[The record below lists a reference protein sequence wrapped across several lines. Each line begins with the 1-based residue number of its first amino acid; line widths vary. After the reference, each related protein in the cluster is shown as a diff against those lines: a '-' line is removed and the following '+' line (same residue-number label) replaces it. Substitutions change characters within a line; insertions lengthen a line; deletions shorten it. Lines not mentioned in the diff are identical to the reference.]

1 MKNSKSLTKRIPTK
15 KTRKPVNSDKFYSTV
30 WLSDYESWDMRSE
43 TGDPST
49 CVSSRATTPYSS
61 RPTTPFDSKGSSP
74 LSSPPSSPFVARET
88 YNGDDVFDTAKL
100 SERDK
105 TDPSIQKPQP
115 VKLKRTLS
123 LPESELSQ
131 IEANDLQ
138 QRFTTMQLEQEN
150 RELKQL
156 TDDLQGALENLEKR
170 VHSVSESEL
179 YQDGKMSDGRT
190 PPYSSDDVFADN
202 RVLPPRPASE
212 PSSPS
217 SLSSHD
223 TFVQSPKLS
232 KPNSLDLSG
241 SGARKRKHNEKLN
254 SSTVKTRRKTV
265 KQKEDS
271 ICCITS

>member
-1 MKNSKSLTKRIPTK
+1 MPRTKTL
-15 KTRKPVNSDKFYSTV
+15 KPVNSDKFYSTV
-30 WLSDYESWDMRSE
+30 WLSDYESWDMKSE

-49 CVSSRATTPYSS
+49 GVSSRATTPYSS

-88 YNGDDVFDTAKL
+88 YNDDDVSGNP
-100 SERDK
+100 SE
-105 TDPSIQKPQP
+105 TDRPQDPIQKSKP

-138 QRFTTMQLEQEN
+138 QRFTTLQLEQEN

-170 VHSVSESEL
+170 VHSVSESD
-179 YQDGKMSDGRT
+179 QNFDGKTSDGRT
-190 PPYSSDDVFADN
+190 PPYSSDDVFADE
-202 RVLPPRPASE
+202 RTLPQRATSE

-217 SLSSHD
+217 SISSND
-223 TFVQSPKLS
+223 TFVHSPKLS

-241 SGARKRKHNEKLN
+241 IGARKRKHTEKLN
-254 SSTVKTRRKTV
+254 SSAIKTRKSAKRK
-265 KQKEDS
+265 EES

>member
-1 MKNSKSLTKRIPTK
+1 MKNAKSIAKRVPTK

-30 WLSDYESWDMRSE
+30 WLSDYESWDMKSE

-49 CVSSRATTPYSS
+49 CVSSRMTTPYSS

-88 YNGDDVFDTAKL
+88 YNGDDVFSSSNP
-100 SERDK
+100 SENDRAHD
-105 TDPSIQKPQP
+105 SIQKPKP

-131 IEANDLQ
+131 IEADDLQ
-138 QRFTTMQLEQEN
+138 QRFTTLQLEQEN

-170 VHSVSESEL
+170 VHSVSESEQH
-179 YQDGKMSDGRT
+179 QDEKTSDGRT
-190 PPYSSDDVFADN
+190 PPYSSNDVFADN
-202 RVLPPRPASE
+202 RILPQRAMSE

-223 TFVQSPKLS
+223 TFVHSPKLS

-241 SGARKRKHNEKLN
+241 NGARKRKHTENKRNL
-254 SSTVKTRRKTV
+254 SPAKTRKTA
-265 KQKEDS
+265 KHKDS

>member
-1 MKNSKSLTKRIPTK
+1 MKNSKSVPKRIPTK

-30 WLSDYESWDMRSE
+30 WLSDYESWDMKSE

-74 LSSPPSSPFVARET
+74 ISSPPSSPFVARET
-88 YNGDDVFDTAKL
+88 YKGDDVFDSANP
-100 SERDK
+100 SETNRPHDA
-105 TDPSIQKPQP
+105 IQKPKP

-138 QRFTTMQLEQEN
+138 QRFTTLQLEQEN
-150 RELKQL
+150 QELKQL
-156 TDDLQGALENLEKR
+156 TDDLQDALENLEKR
-170 VHSVSESEL
+170 VHSVSESD
-179 YQDGKMSDGRT
+179 QHQGGKTSDGRT
-190 PPYSSDDVFADN
+190 PPYSSDDVFAND
-202 RVLPPRPASE
+202 RVLPQRAMSE

-241 SGARKRKHNEKLN
+241 NGARKRKHTEKLN
-254 SSTVKTRRKTV
+254 SSSVKTRKTA
-265 KQKEDS
+265 KHKEDS